1 MTEAIPEPVAGDV
14 PSFKAREDHASVKLA
29 PAPAI
34 SAFAPVR
41 FAPAPVMSEP
51 VSVKPAAAEVEL
63 LHGP

>member
-14 PSFKAREDHASVKLA
+14 PNFKAREDHASVKLA

-34 SAFAPVR
+34 SA